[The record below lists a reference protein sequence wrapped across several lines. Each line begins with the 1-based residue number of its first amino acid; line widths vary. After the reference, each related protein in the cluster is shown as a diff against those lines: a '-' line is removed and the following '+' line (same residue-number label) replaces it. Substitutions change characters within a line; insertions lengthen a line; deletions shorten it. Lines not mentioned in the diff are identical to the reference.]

1 MVPGGM
7 VECALLSAMDKN
19 AKKESTTKRVRK
31 EMFLK
36 AIGFWMKQVVIVV
49 VVARSVDSMR
59 CMANSFGPLYIGKDE
74 DFVSS

>member
-1 MVPGGM
+1 
-7 VECALLSAMDKN
+7 
-19 AKKESTTKRVRK
+19 
-31 EMFLK
+31 MFLK